1 MKALFLAVSAAALT
15 ATLPASAQVI
25 SIGSTLAEGCYRAAQ
40 VRDSSLQALNT
51 CHRSLG
57 EEALTFEDRFATHVN
72 RGILRMFKRHYVP
85 ARSDFST
92 AIAMAPNRP
101 EPWLNLAIMQL
112 NEGDAAGSIPLFTRA
127 LELRT
132 DDPALAYYGRGLA
145 NEYRGDVRAAYR
157 DLRRAASIKPEWDEP
172 AKELARF
179 RLRRR

>member
-1 MKALFLAVSAAALT
+1 MKALFLAAGAAAMT

-25 SIGSTLAEGCYRAAQ
+25 SLGSTLAEACYRAAQ
-40 VRDSSLQALNT
+40 ARDSSVQALET
-51 CHRSLG
+51 CRRSLS
-57 EEALTFEDRFATHVN
+57 EEALTFNDRFATHVN
-72 RGILRMFKRHYVP
+72 RGILRMFKRHYIP
-85 ARSDFST
+85 ARSDFAT

-127 LELRT
+127 LQLRT

-157 DLRRAASIKPEWDEP
+157 DLRRAASLKPDWDKP

-179 RLRRR
+179 RVRGR